1 MKVVIS
7 KNKILKVLKINFLIG
22 TMIYLIKVGSYFK

>member
-7 KNKILKVLKINFLIG
+7 KNKILKVLKITFLIG
-22 TMIYLIKVGSYFK
+22 TMIYLIKVGFYVK